1 VRVIG
6 EEGEQLGVLDIR
18 DAIRAAREKGLDL
31 VEVAATADPPV
42 CRIIDFGKFQYEAK
56 KKANEAK
63 KKQVTITVK
72 EVKFRPGTD
81 DHDYDYRMKHAR
93 EWLEGGDKVKAT
105 IWFRGREM
113 THREL
118 GARILE
124 KLEKDGLILREHGGA
139 YLKNIKDQV
148 QTFSLTHQDNL
159 DKKELIAA
167 KCIEFIESGDTI
179 ILDSGSTTTEVAK
192 KLKGMK
198 NLTIITNALNIA
210 LMLGAE
216 PGIEVI
222 SGSRRYLWDLG
233 ERAVDFASDISRGC
247 RDRVGARVDD
257 NGLDR

>member
-1 VRVIG
+1 MPIARINERIRVPQVRVIG
-6 EEGEQLGVLDIR
+6 DEGEQLGVMDIR

-81 DHDYDYRMKHAR
+81 DHDYSYRMKHAR
-93 EWLEGGDKVKAT
+93 EWLEEGDKVKAT

-124 KLEKDGLILREHGGA
+124 RLEHDLIDVGEVEARPRMEG
-139 YLKNIKDQV
+139 NQM
-148 QTFSLTHQDNL
+148 F
-159 DKKELIAA
+159 
-167 KCIEFIESGDTI
+167 I
-179 ILDSGSTTTEVAK
+179 ILGPKKHKGTAKPERPAVASSK
-192 KLKGMK
+192 PAPKVESSKPEQPVVASSK
-198 NLTIITNALNIA
+198 ADPKVESNK
-210 LMLGAE
+210 
-216 PGIEVI
+216 P
-222 SGSRRYLWDLG
+222 
-233 ERAVDFASDISRGC
+233 VDAS
-247 RDRVGARVDD
+247 
-257 NGLDR
+257 

>member
-1 VRVIG
+1 VIG

-93 EWLEGGDKVKAT
+93 EWLEEGDKVKAT

-124 KLEKDGLILREHGGA
+124 KLEKDLADVGEVEARPRMEG
-139 YLKNIKDQV
+139 NQM
-148 QTFSLTHQDNL
+148 F
-159 DKKELIAA
+159 
-167 KCIEFIESGDTI
+167 I
-179 ILDSGSTTTEVAK
+179 ILGPRRHKTTKAEHPAPHAPAPAPPKTPPAKGKDS
-192 KLKGMK
+192 
-198 NLTIITNALNIA
+198 N
-210 LMLGAE
+210 
-216 PGIEVI
+216 
-222 SGSRRYLWDLG
+222 
-233 ERAVDFASDISRGC
+233 
-247 RDRVGARVDD
+247 
-257 NGLDR
+257 

>member
-18 DAIRAAREKGLDL
+18 DAIRQAREKGLDL

-124 KLEKDGLILREHGGA
+124 KLEKDLIDVGEVEARPRMEG
-139 YLKNIKDQV
+139 NQM
-148 QTFSLTHQDNL
+148 F
-159 DKKELIAA
+159 
-167 KCIEFIESGDTI
+167 I
-179 ILDSGSTTTEVAK
+179 ILGPKRHKTAKVDHPAPSPGSSVAGSSAVAPNAPAKAQAVTPSAAPAVVAQAEVAPQ
-192 KLKGMK
+192 
-198 NLTIITNALNIA
+198 AA
-210 LMLGAE
+210 PPPPA
-216 PGIEVI
+216 PGE
-222 SGSRRYLWDLG
+222 
-233 ERAVDFASDISRGC
+233 EEA
-247 RDRVGARVDD
+247 
-257 NGLDR
+257 

>member
-1 VRVIG
+1 MPIARINERIRVPQVRVIG

-118 GARILE
+118 GSRILE
-124 KLEKDGLILREHGGA
+124 KLEKDLADVGEVEARPRMEG
-139 YLKNIKDQV
+139 NQM
-148 QTFSLTHQDNL
+148 F
-159 DKKELIAA
+159 
-167 KCIEFIESGDTI
+167 I
-179 ILDSGSTTTEVAK
+179 ILGPKRHKGTAKAEHPAPEAGKQSAEGSK
-192 KLKGMK
+192 Q
-198 NLTIITNALNIA
+198 
-210 LMLGAE
+210 
-216 PGIEVI
+216 
-222 SGSRRYLWDLG
+222 
-233 ERAVDFASDISRGC
+233 
-247 RDRVGARVDD
+247 
-257 NGLDR
+257 

>member
-1 VRVIG
+1 MRVIG

-124 KLEKDGLILREHGGA
+124 KLEKDLIEVGEVEARPRMEG
-139 YLKNIKDQV
+139 NQM
-148 QTFSLTHQDNL
+148 F
-159 DKKELIAA
+159 
-167 KCIEFIESGDTI
+167 I
-179 ILDSGSTTTEVAK
+179 ILGPKRHKSPKADHPSPSTSQPSAPRPVATQAAAPATVAPAAQAAPSAEAAQTQAAATSGEEEAK
-192 KLKGMK
+192 
-198 NLTIITNALNIA
+198 
-210 LMLGAE
+210 
-216 PGIEVI
+216 
-222 SGSRRYLWDLG
+222 S
-233 ERAVDFASDISRGC
+233 
-247 RDRVGARVDD
+247 
-257 NGLDR
+257 